1 MAEAAQAPRGL
12 ARLRSAMGGGPAGG
26 AGHDAT
32 PANAASAG
40 PAAGAVTAAAPAEH
54 VDENGDSSGFYASTI
69 GSSAMVRI
77 ESAADRSRAKFL
89 EEVFFE
95 YAAAN
100 KHIGQRQDPSL
111 SSSTGSGSPP
121 ASPSGGMAP
130 GSLSAAMFDEF
141 LRGSGL
147 KCSNMR
153 QVHRL
158 IEMMREAKR
167 LGDEADEAV
176 TEAPSEAADVFGV

>member
-1 MAEAAQAPRGL
+1 MAEAATASRGL
-12 ARLRSAMGGGPAGG
+12 ARLRGALGGGHAGG
-26 AGHDAT
+26 SGHDST
-32 PANAASAG
+32 PASPASPGRAT
-40 PAAGAVTAAAPAEH
+40 GAVEDLTPAENI
-54 VDENGDSSGFYASTI
+54 DEGESSEAHATSKST
-69 GSSAMVRI
+69 SVMVRI

-95 YAAAN
+95 YAASSKRN
-100 KHIGQRQDPSL
+100 GQRQEPPSPP
-111 SSSTGSGSPP
+111 SGSSP
-121 ASPSGGMAP
+121 ASPSSSSMAP

-153 QVHRL
+153 QVYRL

-167 LGDEADEAV
+167 LSQEGDEGGAEG
-176 TEAPSEAADVFGV
+176 PSEADVADI

>member
-1 MAEAAQAPRGL
+1 MAEAAPAPRGF
-12 ARLRSAMGGGPAGG
+12 ARLRGAMGDGPAGG
-26 AGHDAT
+26 AGLDAT
-32 PANAASAG
+32 PVSAASAG

-54 VDENGDSSGFYASTI
+54 VDEGGDSSGFHASSKS
-69 GSSAMVRI
+69 SSAIVRI

-95 YAAAN
+95 FAAAN
-100 KHIGQRQDPSL
+100 KRIGQRQDPS
-111 SSSTGSGSPP
+111 SSSLTGSGSPP
-121 ASPSGGMAP
+121 ASPSGSLAP

-158 IEMMREAKR
+158 IELMREAKR
-167 LGDEADEAV
+167 LGEEAV
-176 TEAPSEAADVFGV
+176 TEAPSEAADVVGV